1 MNRRIGIPIALLFC
15 VLSFA
20 VGYAQDGAIVRPEN
34 LPQMTDEAA
43 TILRGKVVSVR
54 MEPHPQLT
62 NLQTVLV
69 TLQVDQ
75 VLKGQPAQTFTFRQ
89 YTWDF
94 RAEARQTGYAP
105 GQDLLLLMT
114 KPSEYGLSSPVGLE
128 QGRFQI
134 RSDSQGRLVAINGH
148 GNAGLFSNMTADAQK
163 RGIALSRSVSSL
175 VAQQSSGPIALDD
188 LTGLIRQLVGA
199 RQ

>member
-1 MNRRIGIPIALLFC
+1 MNRRIGISIALLFC
-15 VLSFA
+15 VISSAFDC
-20 VGYAQDGAIVRPEN
+20 AQEGAIVRPEN
-34 LPQMTDEAA
+34 LAQMTDEAA
-43 TILRGKVVSVR
+43 MILRGKVLSVR
-54 MEPHPQLT
+54 LEPHPQLT
-62 NLQTVLV
+62 NLQTLLV
-69 TLQVDQ
+69 TLEVDQ

-89 YTWDF
+89 YTWGF
-94 RAEARQTGYAP
+94 HAGVRESGYAR

-114 KPSEYGLSSPVGLE
+114 KPSEYGLSSTVGLE

-134 RSDSQGRLVAINGH
+134 VRDSQGRLVAVNGH
-148 GNAGLFSNMTADAQK
+148 GNAGLLSNMSADAQK

-188 LTGLIRQLVGA
+188 LTGLIRQLVGS